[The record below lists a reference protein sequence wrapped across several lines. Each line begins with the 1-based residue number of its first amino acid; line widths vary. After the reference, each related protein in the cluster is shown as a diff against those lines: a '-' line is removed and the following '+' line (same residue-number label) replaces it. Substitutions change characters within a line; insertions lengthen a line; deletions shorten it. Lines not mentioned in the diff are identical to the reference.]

1 MSTGEVILR
10 EVEESDLPIFYEHQA
25 DPVAYTLADF
35 PPRDRDAFFAHWA
48 KRHELPTTLQR
59 TIVVDG
65 QVVGHVQSFVRDG
78 VQEVGYWLGRESW
91 GRGYASAALAQFL
104 PLMPVRPLYAKLAKA
119 NIGSR
124 RVLEKAGFTVIRDED
139 GDLFMQLDGSIPS

>member
-1 MSTGEVILR
+1 MNENVVVLR
-10 EVEESDLPIFYEHQA
+10 EVEESDLPIFFEHQA

-35 PPRDRDAFFAHWA
+35 PPRDRDAFMAHWA
-48 KRHELPTTLQR
+48 KRHELPTTVQR

-65 QVVGHVQSFVRDG
+65 QVVGNVQSFVRDG
-78 VQEVGYWLGRESW
+78 VQEVGYWLGREYW

-104 PLMPVRPLYAKLAKA
+104 PLVPWRPLFANLARA

-124 RVLEKAGFTVIRDED
+124 RVLEKAGFEVIRDED
-139 GDLFMQLDGSIPS
+139 GDLFMKMA